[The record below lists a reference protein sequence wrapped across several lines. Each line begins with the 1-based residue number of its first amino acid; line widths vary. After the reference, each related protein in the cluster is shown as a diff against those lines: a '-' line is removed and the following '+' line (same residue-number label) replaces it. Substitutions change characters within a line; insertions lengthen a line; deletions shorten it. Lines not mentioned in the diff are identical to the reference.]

1 MTKNQILNTKCQPNF
16 LISIPKDKWTV
27 QLSLLFWNLNDN
39 TNFGWNLVFSIWLLV
54 NQMKNKCNKII
65 LIQLNKNILSI
76 FLKKKNA

>member
-27 QLSLLFWNLNDN
+27 VSFILE
-39 TNFGWNLVFSIWLLV
+39 LVVSQS
-54 NQMKNKCNKII
+54 NEKNKCNKII
-65 LIQLNKNILSI
+65 LIQLNRNILSI